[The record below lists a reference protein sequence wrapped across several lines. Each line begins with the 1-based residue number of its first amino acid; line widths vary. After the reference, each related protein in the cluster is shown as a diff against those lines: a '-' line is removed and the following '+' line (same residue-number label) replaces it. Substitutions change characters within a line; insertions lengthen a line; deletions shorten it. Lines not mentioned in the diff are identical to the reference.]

1 MDEITE
7 AISQFSTLMEE
18 QNSKLDAVL
27 EGINSLPT
35 RTDFHR
41 LEKKVDKL
49 SDDMATVKAAVTATN
64 RDLAEHKCLP
74 ADEAHG
80 SGHVNQSRWAAA

>member
-1 MDEITE
+1 MDEVTK
-7 AISQFSTLMEE
+7 AINDFSALMEQ

-35 RTDFHR
+35 RADFHR
-41 LEKKVDKL
+41 LEEKVDKL
-49 SDDMATVKAAVTATN
+49 SDDMATVKAVVTATN
-64 RDLAEHKCLP
+64 RDLAEHKRLS

-80 SGHVNQSRWAAA
+80 SGHVSQPDWAAA